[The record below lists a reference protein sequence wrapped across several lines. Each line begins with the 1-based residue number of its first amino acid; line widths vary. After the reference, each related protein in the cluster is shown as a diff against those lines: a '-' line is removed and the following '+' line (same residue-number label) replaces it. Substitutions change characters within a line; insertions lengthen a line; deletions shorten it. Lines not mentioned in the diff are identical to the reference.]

1 MYTLRETS
9 IYTKL
14 VNDIF
19 DHDEQGELNAYI
31 AQNAHLGDVIPQSG
45 GCRKIRYAQK
55 GVGKSGG
62 VRVIYYN
69 QLDNGIINLLVI
81 YAKTKN
87 ENIPAHILKQLLMEL
102 NNDLS

>member
-1 MYTLRETS
+1 MYTLRETA
-9 IYTKL
+9 IYTKF

-19 DHDEQGELNAYI
+19 TLDEQGKLHTYI

-45 GCRKIRYAQK
+45 GCRKIRYTQK

-69 QLDNGIINLLVI
+69 QLENGIINLLII
-81 YAKTKN
+81 YAKAKT
-87 ENIPAHILKQLLMEL
+87 ENIPSHILKQLVMEL
-102 NNDLS
+102 KDD